1 MTDRTPA
8 ASISERS
15 MDYYWFGPSAE
26 DVRTS
31 TNTNRTSVNTNTNT
45 NTNTNNDNIS
55 SFSASDLT
63 IPGPEPDPVEEKPTG
78 RNRRPVARYLNCV
91 LHAILCLAL
100 EGIMGYAMR
109 VLRDDLGSYMG

>member
-1 MTDRTPA
+1 
-8 ASISERS
+8 

-26 DVRTS
+26 DIRTS

-45 NTNTNNDNIS
+45 NTNTNHVN

-63 IPGPEPDPVEEKPTG
+63 IPRPDPYPVEEKPTG
-78 RNRRPVARYLNCV
+78 RDRRRPVARYLNCV
-91 LHAILCLAL
+91 LHVIPCLVL

>member
-1 MTDRTPA
+1 
-8 ASISERS
+8 

-45 NTNTNNDNIS
+45 NANTNNVNS
-55 SFSASDLT
+55 LSASDLT
-63 IPGPEPDPVEEKPTG
+63 VPGPDPDPAEEKPTG
-78 RNRRPVARYLNCV
+78 RNRRRPVARYLNCA
-91 LHAILCLAL
+91 LHAIPCLAL
-100 EGIMGYAMR
+100 QGIMGYAMR

>member
-31 TNTNRTSVNTNTNT
+31 TNTNT
-45 NTNTNNDNIS
+45 NTNTNNGNIS
-55 SFSASDLT
+55 RFSASDLT
-63 IPGPEPDPVEEKPTG
+63 IPGPEPNPVEEKPTG
-78 RNRRPVARYLNCV
+78 RNRRRPVARYLNCV

-109 VLRDDLGSYMG
+109 VLRDDLGSYMW